1 MVKPGIIK
9 SVLLLVF
16 IGIIVTAFVQPIAG
30 STMGKGKLMEQK
42 DKVVPCP
49 ENESMMQSGMK
60 ERTASETCETSSK
73 ENMESMMEEKEAKKG
88 EMESMKEEKME
99 SMKEEKLAN
108 KSCYNE
114 SSSQANFDYAR
125 VYLEKAIKLH
135 AMHLENPKMA
145 TNESQMKMMDEMKQ
159 AKKYLTGEKMNMG
172 MMGRAAENMSA
183 EYEHPYAM
191 SALMRLECCDFWL
204 DKAIKLHKMHMKNPK
219 IATNESQIRLMAQMV
234 RANRY
239 LAGEDMDMEMAENA
253 SFSQDNVDFTTLWL
267 EKAMKLHAMNLKNPE
282 AATNESQMRLM
293 NQMMRARECIE
304 GKGMNLEM
312 LMDLEEDSAK
322 EMCEPSSSEMC
333 EPSPREK
340 MMIMMMGSMK
350 MGEKSCNETLM
361 KAMKSS
367 IMEGK
372 EVKKGEMESMKEE
385 KMESMKEEKEA
396 KKGEMECMKEEKMES
411 MKEEKMESMKEEKEA
426 KKGEM
431 ECMKEEKLANE
442 SCYTDKM
449 DKKVSPTQADM
460 DCVCLC
466 LEKAIKMHEMYLMK
480 PEAATGESKMEMMK
494 EMMQAHEYLT
504 GEKMDM
510 DMMDKE
516 IDNESTCDNESAGPS
531 KEKTDYLSSKKG
543 EDCSSS
549 KMDKYSSS
557 GQCKNYS
564 SNGC

>member
-1 MVKPGIIK
+1 MVKPGIMK
-9 SVLLLVF
+9 PVLLLVL
-16 IGIIVTAFVQPIAG
+16 IGIIVTAIVQPIAG
-30 STMGKGKLMEQK
+30 NTMGQGKLMEQK
-42 DKVVPCP
+42 DKMVPCP
-49 ENESMMQSGMK
+49 ENKSMMQSGTK
-60 ERTASETCETSSK
+60 ECENSEMYETSSK
-73 ENMESMMEEKEAKKG
+73 EKMKSMMEEKSCNETITG
-88 EMESMKEEKME
+88 SM
-99 SMKEEKLAN
+99 MKEKLAN

-135 AMHLENPKMA
+135 AMHLENPKMV

-159 AKKYLTGEKMNMG
+159 AKKYLAGEKMNMG

-204 DKAIKLHKMHMKNPK
+204 DKAIKLHTMHMKNPK

-234 RANRY
+234 RANRH

-304 GKGMNLEM
+304 GKGLDMEM
-312 LMDLEEDSAK
+312 MMDFEEDSAR
-322 EMCEPSSSEMC
+322 EMCESSSSEMC

-340 MMIMMMGSMK
+340 MMCSMMMNSMR
-350 MGEKSCNETLM
+350 MGEKSYNETMMDSL
-361 KAMKSS
+361 KSS
-367 IMEGK
+367 MMEDK
-372 EVKKGEMESMKEE
+372 AAKRD
-385 KMESMKEEKEA
+385 KMERMMEEKE
-396 KKGEMECMKEEKMES
+396 
-411 MKEEKMESMKEEKEA
+411 
-426 KKGEM
+426 
-431 ECMKEEKLANE
+431 ANE

-449 DKKVSPTQADM
+449 DKKVSPTKADL

-516 IDNESTCDNESAGPS
+516 IDNESTCDNESAGPL
-531 KEKTDYLSSKKG
+531 KEKVDYMSSKKG

>member
-396 KKGEMECMKEEKMES
+396 KKGEMECMKEEK
-411 MKEEKMESMKEEKEA
+411 
-426 KKGEM
+426 
-431 ECMKEEKLANE
+431 LANE